1 MKRAYSLLDIKSFD
15 DSTRTITGIASTPTA
30 DRMGDVVD
38 PKGAQFKLPLP
49 LLYQHDSNCPIG
61 QVIDAKVTKN
71 GIEIT
76 AQIAKGVTQQ
86 IEDAWALIKSGLVRG
101 LSIGFRSLD
110 SEAIPNSWGVI
121 FKAWEWL
128 ELSCVT
134 IAANAEAS
142 IQTVKSIDSR
152 QLAASGKS
160 ADSVVRLS
168 TPCAAGNP
176 RAGVVRLSP
185 QNKETKK

>member
-1 MKRAYSLLDIKSFD
+1 MKRAYSLLEIKAVD
-15 DSTRTITGIASTPTA
+15 DEQRLITGIASTPTA

-38 PKGAQFKLPLP
+38 PKGAQFNLPIP
-49 LLYQHDSNCPIG
+49 LLWQHDSNCPIG
-61 QVIDAKVTKN
+61 QVTAAKVTKN

-76 AQIAKGVTQQ
+76 AQIAKNVTQS

-110 SEAIPNSWGVI
+110 SENIPNSWGVI

-142 IQTVKSIDSR
+142 IQTIKSIDTR

-160 ADSVVRLS
+160 ADRVVRLS
-168 TPCAAGNP
+168 LPCAAGKSE
-176 RAGVVRLSP
+176 AGIVRLSQP
-185 QNKETKK
+185 QTGKPK